1 MQNSSEAILI
11 VAASEQD
18 ANLYYASGFWAPD
31 PFIFTRINGR
41 KILVMSDLEVD
52 RARAESRVDEVLS
65 MSKLQQQ
72 AKKNGAATAGTPEV
86 LDILFKEHGVKQ
98 AQVPASFPVALADRL
113 RGMGY
118 TLEIRKDPFFP
129 ERMVKSKEEVE
140 AIREAIRLT
149 EEAIKSAIDVIAQ
162 AEVRGEELWLR
173 GRPLTSELIRKTL
186 HLTLMGSDMLG
197 RETIVAGGAQA
208 CDPHCIGSG
217 PLRAHWPIVLDVFPV
232 SMKTRYYADI
242 TRTVVKGKP
251 SEKVKK
257 MHRLVLEGQEIGFK
271 MVKPGV
277 DGKAV
282 HQMILDHFDKNG
294 FKTGEQDGRMQGFFH
309 GTGHGLGLE
318 IHEAPRVGGASDIL
332 QEGQVV
338 TVEPGLYYL
347 DAGGIRIEDDVLI
360 TATGCEILSTFP
372 RVLELS

>member
-86 LDILFKEHGVKQ
+86 LDLLFKEHGVKQ

-113 RGMGY
+113 RAMGY

>member
-1 MQNSSEAILI
+1 MGGALLI
-11 VAASEQD
+11 VASSEQD
-18 ANLYYASGFWAPD
+18 ANLYYATRFWAPD
-31 PFIFTRINGR
+31 SFLFVQINGR

-52 RARAESRVDEVLS
+52 RARSESSVDEVLS
-65 MSKLQQQ
+65 MSKLQSQ
-72 AKKNGAATAGTPEV
+72 ARKAGAGSAGTAEV
-86 LDILFKEHGVKQ
+86 LDLLFKEHGVKQ
-98 AQVPASFPVALADRL
+98 AEVPATFPVALADRL

-118 TLEIRKDPFFP
+118 TLQIRHDPFFP
-129 ERMVKSKEEVE
+129 ERMAKTPEEVA
-140 AIREAIRLT
+140 AIRETIRLT
-149 EEAIKSAIDVIAQ
+149 EEAIQSAIDVIAQ
-162 AEVRGEELWLR
+162 SEIRGEELWLR

-186 HLTLMGSDMLG
+186 HLMLMGSDCLAK
-197 RETIVAGGAQA
+197 ETIVAGGTQA

-251 SEKVKK
+251 SEKVKT
-257 MHRLVLEGQEIGFK
+257 MHRLVREGQEIGFK
-271 MVKPGV
+271 MLKPGV
-277 DGKAV
+277 NGKEV
-282 HQMILDHFDKNG
+282 HQAILAHFDKNG
-294 FKTGEQDGRMQGFFH
+294 FKTGEVGGRMQGFFH

-318 IHEAPRVGGASDIL
+318 IHEAPRVGGVNDIL

-360 TATGCEILSTFP
+360 TPGGCEVLSSFP
-372 RVLELS
+372 TGQVNLIV

>member
-1 MQNSSEAILI
+1 MDSALLI

-18 ANLYYASGFWAPD
+18 ANLYYATKFWAPD
-31 PFIFTRINGR
+31 PFIFTRINGK

-52 RARAESRVDEVLS
+52 RARTESRVDEVLS
-65 MSKLQQQ
+65 MSKLQAQ
-72 AKKNGAATAGTPEV
+72 AKKKGAASAGTAEV
-86 LDILFKEHGVKQ
+86 LDLLFKEHGVKQ
-98 AQVPASFPVALADRL
+98 AQVPASFPVVLADRL
-113 RGMGY
+113 REMGY

-129 ERMVKSKEEVE
+129 ERMIKSAEEVA

-162 AEVRGEELWLR
+162 AEIKGEELWLR

-208 CDPHCIGSG
+208 CDPHCIGNG
-217 PLRAHWPIVLDVFPV
+217 TLRAHWPIVLDVFPL
-232 SMKTRYYADI
+232 SMKSRYYADI

-251 SEKVKK
+251 SEKVKT

-271 MVKPGV
+271 RVKPGA
-277 DGKAV
+277 DGKAI
-282 HQMILDHFDKNG
+282 HQAILDHFEKNG
-294 FKTGEQDGRMQGFFH
+294 FKTGEVDGRMQGFFH

-318 IHEAPRVGGASDIL
+318 IHEAPRVGGVNDIL
-332 QEGQVV
+332 QAGQVV

-347 DAGGIRIEDDVLI
+347 DAGGIRIEDDVLV
-360 TATGCEILSTFP
+360 TPSGCEVLSSFSRT
-372 RVLELS
+372 LELP